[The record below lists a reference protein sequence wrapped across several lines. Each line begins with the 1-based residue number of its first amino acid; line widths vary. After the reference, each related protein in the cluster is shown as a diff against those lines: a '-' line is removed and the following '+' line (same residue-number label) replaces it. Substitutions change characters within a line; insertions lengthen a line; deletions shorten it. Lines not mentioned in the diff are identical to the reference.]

1 MCTKGKD
8 CPYPHRQRTLAGV
21 AENSESSDDSGDENK
36 SKSRGKSRERT
47 GKGRKNSS
55 DSAAVC
61 YALPRKTED
70 CTCRVGH
77 IPSKGKRFEIVPPA
91 TWLKKG
97 ALIHSFNL
105 RAKTLRKRVSF
116 GKVQIFER
124 KLQKWEM
131 AWKYVSKPRDPNYR
145 HRERLRRAISEYC
158 HENAVYEAQE
168 LIKEIEEDRLED
180 EKKKPVKTR
189 ENLARNPRRSRLPSP
204 FTAGVRGLSIP
215 GVRST
220 FCPRTT

>member
-1 MCTKGKD
+1 
-8 CPYPHRQRTLAGV
+8 
-21 AENSESSDDSGDENK
+21 
-36 SKSRGKSRERT
+36 
-47 GKGRKNSS
+47 
-55 DSAAVC
+55 
-61 YALPRKTED
+61 
-70 CTCRVGH
+70 
-77 IPSKGKRFEIVPPA
+77 VPPA

-124 KLQKWEM
+124 KLQKGET

-145 HRERLRRAISEYC
+145 HREKLRRAISEYC
-158 HENAVYEAQE
+158 HENAVYDAQE
-168 LIKEIEEDRLED
+168 LVKEIEEDRIKD
-180 EKKKPVKTR
+180 EKKTKPVKTR
-189 ENLARNPRRSRLPSP
+189 ENLARNPRRNRLPWPS
-204 FTAGVRGLSIP
+204 TAGVRGLSIL